1 MSKVEIIATS
11 TFGLEAVVAREV
23 KQLGYENASV
33 ENGKVTFTADKLAIC
48 RANLWLRTAERI
60 RLKIGE
66 FKAVT
71 FDELFEKTKAL
82 PWAEWLPVDA
92 EFPVE
97 GKSVKSTLFSVSD
110 CQAIVKKAVVE
121 SLKKSY
127 NKSWFDEN
135 GPLFKIEVAL
145 HKDIATLTIDTSG
158 AGLHKRGYRRLISG
172 APLKETMAAAMIQ
185 LSYWN
190 PDRPLHDPLCGSGTI
205 PIEAALIGRNIA
217 PGMNREFVSEDW
229 PSIPKKLW
237 QEARRE
243 THDLA
248 KYDRPLEITGTDID
262 GDIII
267 VARENA
273 EEAMMEDA
281 VRFRRL
287 PVSGLRA
294 EEQYGCIICNPPYG
308 ERLGEKREIEQL
320 YRMMGKTFSAMDTWS
335 YYILTS
341 YPEFESLFGKKA
353 DKNRKLYNGNI
364 KSYYY
369 QYYGPRPPRK
379 EAE

>member
-190 PDRPLHDPLCGSGTI
+190 PDRPLHDPFCGSGTI

-294 EEQYGCIICNPPYG
+294 DEQYGCIICNPPYG

-379 EAE
+379 EA

>member
-1 MSKVEIIATS
+1 MSKVDIIATS

-23 KQLGYENASV
+23 KQLGYTNAQV
-33 ENGKVTFTADKLAIC
+33 ENGKVTFSADKLAIC

-66 FKAVT
+66 FKATT

-82 PWAEWLPVDA
+82 PWAEWIPEDA
-92 EFPVE
+92 QFPVE
-97 GKSVKSTLFSVSD
+97 GKSVKSQLFSVPD

-127 NKSWFDEN
+127 RKTWFEET
-135 GPLFKIEVAL
+135 GAMFKIEVAL
-145 HKDIATLTIDTSG
+145 HKDMATLTIDTSG
-158 AGLHKRGYRRLISG
+158 VGLHKRGYRRLISG

-185 LSYWN
+185 LSFWN
-190 PDRPLHDPLCGSGTI
+190 PDRPLHDPFCGSGTI

-217 PGMNREFVSEDW
+217 PGMNREFVSEAW

-248 KYDRPLEITGTDID
+248 QYDRPLEITGTDLD
-262 GDIII
+262 SEIII
-267 VARENA
+267 VANENA

-281 VRFRRL
+281 VRFKRL
-287 PVSGLRA
+287 PVGSYTTDA
-294 EEQYGCIICNPPYG
+294 KYGCIICNPPYG
-308 ERLGEKREIEQL
+308 ERLGEKQEVEQI
-320 YRMMGKTFSAMDTWS
+320 YKTMGRTFSKLDTWS

-341 YPEFESLFGKKA
+341 YPEFEKFFGKEA
-353 DKNRKLYNGNI
+353 DRNRKLYNGNI
-364 KSYYY
+364 KTYYY
-369 QYYGPRPPRK
+369 QYYGPRPPRG
-379 EAE
+379 E